1 MNANTSAVVH
11 SPRTKAL
18 GRTRV
23 AVHSTSPAIGSSFAG
38 LYHLWLASW
47 ETALAALTSA
57 SQAGTLSTNDAAAH
71 RAVIAAERDVVTRQ
85 LALLEW

>member
-11 SPRTKAL
+11 SPRTKGL

-23 AVHSTSPAIGSSFAG
+23 TVHPTSPAIGSSFAG
-38 LYHLWLASW
+38 LHHLWLASW

-57 SQAGTLSTNDAAAH
+57 SQTGTLSTNDAAAH
-71 RAVIAAERDVVTRQ
+71 RAVIAAERDVVTKQ
-85 LALLEW
+85 LALLGW